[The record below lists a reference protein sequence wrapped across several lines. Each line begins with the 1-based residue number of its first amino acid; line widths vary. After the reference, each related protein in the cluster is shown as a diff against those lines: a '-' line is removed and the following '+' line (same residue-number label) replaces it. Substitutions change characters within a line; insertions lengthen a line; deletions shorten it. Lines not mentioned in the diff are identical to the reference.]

1 VPVDRDRIR
10 RAVAEILDAL
20 GEDVSR
26 PGLARTP
33 ELVADA
39 FAELVSGL
47 DENPLEY
54 LSEGIPFDGNAEAVI
69 MSDIA
74 LRSLCE
80 HHLLPFT
87 GRAHVAYVPG
97 DRIVG
102 LGKIPRVV
110 HALAAR
116 PQIQERLTDDIATAF
131 ERGLAPRGVLVV
143 IESSHQ
149 CVTARGSQ
157 EIHASTT
164 TVASRGSLSDPAARA
179 EIMGIFGVGSRD

>member
-1 VPVDRDRIR
+1 MPVDRERIR

-20 GEDVSR
+20 GEDVTR

-39 FAELVSGL
+39 FAEMVVGL
-47 DENPLEY
+47 DENPIEF
-54 LSEGIPFDGNAEAVI
+54 LSESIPFEGDSEAVI

-97 DRIVG
+97 ERIVG

-110 HALAAR
+110 HSLAAR
-116 PQIQERLTDDIATAF
+116 PQIQERLTDDIATTF

-149 CVTARGSQ
+149 CVSARGAN
-157 EIHASTT
+157 ETHAT
-164 TVASRGSLSDPAARA
+164 TVTIASRGSLSDPAARA
-179 EIMGIFGVGSRD
+179 EILNIFGVGNRD

>member
-1 VPVDRDRIR
+1 MPVDRERIR

-33 ELVADA
+33 DLVADA
-39 FAELVSGL
+39 FAEMVVGL
-47 DENPLEY
+47 DENPIEF
-54 LSEGIPFDGNAEAVI
+54 LSESIPFEGQAEAVI

-97 DRIVG
+97 ERIVG
-102 LGKIPRVV
+102 LGKMPRVV
-110 HALAAR
+110 HSLSAR
-116 PQIQERLTDDIATAF
+116 PQIQERLTDDIATTF
-131 ERGLAPRGVLVV
+131 ELGLAPRGVLVV

-149 CVTARGSQ
+149 CVSARGAN
-157 EIHASTT
+157 ETNAT
-164 TVASRGSLSDPAARA
+164 TVTIASRGSLTDPAARA
-179 EIMGIFGVGSRD
+179 EILNIFGVGTRE

>member
-1 VPVDRDRIR
+1 MPVDRERIR

-20 GEDVSR
+20 GEDVAR

-39 FAELVSGL
+39 FAEMVSGL
-47 DENPLEY
+47 DENPLDHLRE
-54 LSEGIPFDGNAEAVI
+54 SIPFDGVAEAVI
-69 MSDIA
+69 MSDISV
-74 LRSLCE
+74 RSLCE

-116 PQIQERLTDDIATAF
+116 PQIQERLTDDIATTL
-131 ERGLAPRGVLVV
+131 ESGLSPRGVLVV
-143 IESSHQ
+143 VESSHQ
-149 CVTARGSQ
+149 CVSARGTN
-157 EIHASTT
+157 EVFATT
-164 TVASRGSLSDPAARA
+164 VTVASRGSLTEPAART
-179 EIMGIFGVGSRD
+179 EIMNIFGVGARD

>member
-1 VPVDRDRIR
+1 MPVDRERIR

-39 FAELVSGL
+39 FAEMVVGL
-47 DENPLEY
+47 DENPIGF
-54 LSEGIPFDGNAEAVI
+54 LSESIPFEGDSEAVV

-97 DRIVG
+97 ERIIG

-110 HALAAR
+110 HSLAAR
-116 PQIQERLTDDIATAF
+116 PQIQERLTDDIATTF
-131 ERGLAPRGVLVV
+131 ERGLAPKGVLVV

-149 CVTARGSQ
+149 CVSARGAN
-157 EIHASTT
+157 ETNAT
-164 TVASRGSLSDPAARA
+164 TVTIASRGSLTDPAARA
-179 EIMGIFGVGSRD
+179 EILGIFGVGARE